1 MPKSVFIS
9 YCHNQ
14 GDWVWNSL
22 VPCLRGGGADVHIE
36 RGPFEVGKA
45 VVGQMDAVQDG
56 AAMDVLV
63 LSPDYLNNP
72 YCVHEMERAVRRDPK
87 FAHGRIVVL
96 VTRVHCELPARIE
109 RPKTLYVDLRDDSNA
124 QQWRLLLLSCEADLG
139 APAPHWLDAL
149 HETCRFLQ
157 RDNSVNLVVRN
168 KPKWRELIREVRN
181 RIAGL
186 AEVDLESGATASRKA
201 LVEEILRACGAP
213 TTVPDEPNDLVI
225 LNRALLNRSVS
236 RLAMVH
242 FDMVRFRPSYDVNLF
257 GTLRNLMTDSRKLV
271 LLLESRQFFAN
282 LLPADH
288 PLSSTDVII
297 KTVELNGLP

>member
-14 GDWVWNSL
+14 GDWVWDRL
-22 VPCLRGGGADVHIE
+22 VPCFRAGGADVHIDRE
-36 RGPFEVGKA
+36 RFEVGKA
-45 VVGQMDAVQDG
+45 VVGQMNAVQDG
-56 AAMDVLV
+56 AAMAVLV
-63 LSPDYLNNP
+63 LSPDYLNSP
-72 YCVHEMERAVRRDPK
+72 YCVHEMERAIRRDPK
-87 FAHGRIVVL
+87 FAHGIVVP
-96 VTRVHCELPARIE
+96 VKRVHCELPARIK
-109 RPKTLYVDLRDDSNA
+109 RQKPLYVALQDDSNA
-124 QQWRLLLLSCEADLG
+124 EQWRLLLRSCEADLG

-168 KPKWRELIREVRN
+168 KPRWRELIREVRN

-213 TTVPDEPNDLVI
+213 GTVPDEPNDLVI

-271 LLLESRQFFAN
+271 LLLESREFFAN
-282 LLPADH
+282 LLPAGH
-288 PLSSTDVII
+288 PLSSTDVTI